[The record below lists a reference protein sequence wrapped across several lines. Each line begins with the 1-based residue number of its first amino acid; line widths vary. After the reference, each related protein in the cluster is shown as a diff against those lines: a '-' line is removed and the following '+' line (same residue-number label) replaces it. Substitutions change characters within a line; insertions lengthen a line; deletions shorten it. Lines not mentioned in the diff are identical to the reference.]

1 MINFILTDMYEQIVK
16 FGAYIVDA
24 LVQYK
29 QPVMVY
35 LPPNAELRGGAWA
48 VLDSLINP
56 EYMESYA
63 DPESRAGVL
72 EPEGI
77 VEVKFREKD
86 ITKTIHRIDPVV
98 LKVRTFISVLP
109 KTLTYLLFSFIVER
123 GGGNGKRGQ
132 RNSYKY
138 RE

>member
-1 MINFILTDMYEQIVK
+1 MYEQIVK

-24 LVQYK
+24 LVEYK
-29 QPVMVY
+29 QPVLVY

-56 EYMESYA
+56 RYMETYA
-63 DPESRAGVL
+63 DPESRGGVL

-86 ITKTIHRIDPVV
+86 LTKTIHRIDPVV
-98 LKVRTFISVLP
+98 LKVIDKHFCFVFNLKSVVR
-109 KTLTYLLFSFIVER
+109 LL
-123 GGGNGKRGQ
+123 
-132 RNSYKY
+132 
-138 RE
+138 

>member
-1 MINFILTDMYEQIVK
+1 MDKKVSESHFTTLFLQLIDIIPDMYEQIVK

-29 QPVMVY
+29 QPVLVY

-98 LKVRTFISVLP
+98 LEVR
-109 KTLTYLLFSFIVER
+109 KMYL
-123 GGGNGKRGQ
+123 K
-132 RNSYKY
+132 KY
-138 RE
+138 FLV